1 MANYNISNDL
11 SSEEFANQ
19 YWEKAD
25 NSINYTK
32 DVLESFKKQM
42 KIIYED
48 VKNSKSCIID
58 VRFNGGGFDE
68 VGLEI
73 LSYFT
78 SKPIISFSKKARYG
92 NSFTKSQN
100 INLEP
105 NKNQFQGDLYILT
118 SPQTASASET
128 FVLASQNIENA
139 TRIGSNT
146 EGILS
151 DVLSKRLPNRWE
163 YGLSNEIYEN
173 ANGINYEQSGIPAD
187 YHLNYSRKTKEFY
200 NNLLL
205 ELKINDRA
213 IEKVIELS
221 K

>member
-1 MANYNISNDL
+1 
-11 SSEEFANQ
+11 
-19 YWEKAD
+19 
-25 NSINYTK
+25 
-32 DVLESFKKQM
+32 M

-163 YGLSNEIYEN
+163 YGLSNEIYEK
-173 ANGINYEQSGIPAD
+173 IQK
-187 YHLNYSRKTKEFY
+187 LNSKKLPTKLQKTPVKTIKWD
-200 NNLLL
+200 NSTNLDTV
-205 ELKINDRA
+205 EEYKPKIFKN
-213 IEKVIELS
+213 
-221 K
+221 